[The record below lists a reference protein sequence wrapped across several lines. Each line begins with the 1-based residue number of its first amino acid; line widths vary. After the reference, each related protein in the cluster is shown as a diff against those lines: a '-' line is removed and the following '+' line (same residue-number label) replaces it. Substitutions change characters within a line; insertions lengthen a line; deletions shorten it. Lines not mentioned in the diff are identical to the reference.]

1 MLSFKGLKCFI
12 RAETAYHL
20 RSKDD
25 HEHRETEEVPE
36 VYSSPS
42 IQSNTITSVIT
53 PKPSWFEI
61 CLEVLGYISEYLVV

>member
-1 MLSFKGLKCFI
+1 MVSFKGLKWFI
-12 RAETAYHL
+12 RTEREHHL

-36 VYSSPS
+36 VYSSPD

-53 PKPSWFEI
+53 PNPSWFEI
-61 CLEVLGYISEYLVV
+61 CLEVLEYISEYLVV